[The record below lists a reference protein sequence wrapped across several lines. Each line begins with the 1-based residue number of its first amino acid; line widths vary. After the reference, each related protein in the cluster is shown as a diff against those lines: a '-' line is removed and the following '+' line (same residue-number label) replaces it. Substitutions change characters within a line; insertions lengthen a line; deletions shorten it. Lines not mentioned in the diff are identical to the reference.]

1 MAKVKIGNVYPTDE
15 YLLERC
21 APAGY
26 GLGGY
31 CKSIN
36 HWDEA
41 TACGW
46 YSTANGSPTAATEST
61 VWAGVVTAD
70 PITGQITQTVKS
82 QGVYS
87 QGEAVRHYFD
97 NEWTPWEWVN
107 PPLLQGVEY
116 RTTER
121 YMGQPVYAKLV
132 DCGNMLNA
140 EPKTIAHGCGAVI
153 VVRCHGA
160 TNQGTTIP
168 YRWNDYYL
176 DVSADRTNIYICT
189 NADFSGQSCM
199 VKLYYT
205 KN

>member
-26 GLGGY
+26 GLGVKNGHDCIDCNDAILNGTY
-31 CKSIN
+31 YIFGEDAVN
-36 HWDEA
+36 HP
-41 TACGW
+41 
-46 YSTANGSPTAATEST
+46 GSNLQYGCMDVKRRGSY
-61 VWAGVVTAD
+61 
-70 PITGQITQTVKS
+70 ITQIVHYDCLEAKRFSKDSGSTW
-82 QGVYS
+82 
-87 QGEAVRHYFD
+87 GE
-97 NEWTPWEWVN
+97 WEWVN

-160 TNQGTTIP
+160 TNLGTTIP

-189 NADFSGQSCM
+189 NADFSTQTCM
-199 VKLYYT
+199 VKLCYT